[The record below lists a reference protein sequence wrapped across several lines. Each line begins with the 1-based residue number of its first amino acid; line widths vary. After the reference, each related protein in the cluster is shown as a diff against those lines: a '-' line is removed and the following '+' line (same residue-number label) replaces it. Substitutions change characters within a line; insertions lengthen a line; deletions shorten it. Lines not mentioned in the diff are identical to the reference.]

1 MVERFPADQESPDT
15 ETGVADRRAAEEAE
29 RVTDTEVERTRQATD
44 TEVAHA
50 RLRRAILR
58 GELAAG
64 TELKQGQLAKDLG
77 VGRTP
82 LREAFRLLEREGLV
96 VANPQRRARVADFSE
111 EDLEQLYAM
120 RIELEALGIR
130 YTVPRLSEEDLRRLD
145 AHLARMEEFAS
156 LKDYEAWEI
165 PHRAFHQGL
174 VAHAGDRLLKMITQ
188 LSDHAERYRRY
199 YTVETPHGWAMGIP
213 EHRAILDAAKARN
226 SALAA
231 ECLARHYSTVS
242 LTLIAMLAPEYEPAL
257 IRMALWMAMQGRGTN
272 SEGGSA

>member
-1 MVERFPADQESPDT
+1 MVERFPADQDLPET
-15 ETGVADRRAAEEAE
+15 EAEFTDRQATEETE
-29 RVTDTEVERTRQATD
+29 RVTDTKVEWTKQATD

-64 TELKQGQLAKDLG
+64 AEMKQGQLAKDFG

-96 VANPQRRARVADFSE
+96 VASPQRRARVAGFSS

-120 RIELEALGIR
+120 RIELEALGVR

-174 VAHAGDRLLKMITQ
+174 VAHAGDRLFKMIEQ

-213 EHRAILDAAKARN
+213 EHRAVLDAAKARN
-226 SALAA
+226 SVLAA

-242 LTLIAMLAPEYEPAL
+242 LTLIAMLAPEHEPAL
-257 IRMALWMAMQGRGTN
+257 IRMALRMVMQERGTN
-272 SEGGSA
+272 NEGG